1 MKRGLLLL
9 LLVVAFQIGHA
20 QLFKEW
26 FKQKKTQIEYLVK
39 QIAALQVYIG
49 YVQKGYEIADK
60 GLTTI
65 GNIKN
70 GDFNLHRDFFSA
82 LKNVNP
88 KIRNSAQVADIIA
101 LQIRIIQVQKRNL
114 HRAKQSDGLTVKE
127 VNYIAGVFS
136 CLLEQTADNVEE
148 LTMLITAGN
157 YDLSDDERIRRI
169 DGLHRDMLD
178 KYSFVQWFSD
188 QTEILV
194 TNRKKEQTDADI
206 SKSLLLDKK

>member
-1 MKRGLLLL
+1 MKKLMLLLL
-9 LLVVAFQIGHA
+9 LTGMFQVSHA

-70 GDFNLHRDFFSA
+70 GDFNLHRDFFGA

-101 LQIRIIQVQKRNL
+101 LQVKIIQAQQRNFQ
-114 HRAKQSDGLTVKE
+114 RAKQSEGLTVKE
-127 VNYIAGVFS
+127 VDYIAGVYFR
-136 CLLEQTADNVEE
+136 LLEQTADNVEE
-148 LTMLITAGN
+148 LITLITANN
-157 YDLSDDERIRRI
+157 YELSDDERIKRI
-169 DGLHRDMLD
+169 NALHADMQD
-178 KYSFVQWFSD
+178 KYGFVRWFGD
-188 QTEILV
+188 QTDVLV
-194 TNRKKEQTDADI
+194 TNRKKELMDAGVGQ
-206 SKSLLLDKK
+206 SLLLDKK